1 MSQSEY
7 GYDIQVFTESHHD
20 LATAIARARVAMA
33 DWLDQHGDWRNLQ
46 HSIAQAQTAEGIWVF
61 TLFVTVVRV
70 RSPRLVNR
78 IDLTAVNPQ

>member
-1 MSQSEY
+1 MHDSA
-7 GYDIQVFTESHHD
+7 YDYQTQVFIGQSVD
-20 LATAIARARVAMA
+20 LADAIAQTRVAMA

-46 HSIAQAQTAEGIWVF
+46 HSIAQAQTPEKIWVF